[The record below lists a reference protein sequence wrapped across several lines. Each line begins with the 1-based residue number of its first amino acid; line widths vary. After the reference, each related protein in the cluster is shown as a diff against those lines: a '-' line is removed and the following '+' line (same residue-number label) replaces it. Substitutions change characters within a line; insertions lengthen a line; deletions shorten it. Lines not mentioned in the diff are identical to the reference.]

1 MKRITGVILIMMITG
16 TLVFGELSAPNDSI
30 SRITFVGVK
39 NIKTDLITAVMALK
53 PKTEY
58 SEAKALADFKKIY
71 NLGYFS
77 DVEIAKDDGIEGIEI
92 IVTVKEKPVLEEINY
107 NGIKEVG
114 KGELET
120 ETGLAKGDSYD
131 LSLIKRAVEK
141 LLAKYQEKGCNL
153 AVITYETKEDEKN
166 NKVTVAFNI
175 NEGRHMYVSKIKFL
189 GIKNFTESTLKSK
202 METSEAAFLVS
213 GTFNEETLSRD
224 FQKIIAYYKSEGFYL
239 ANIVSHKVTY
249 DDIKEKIFIEIT
261 VDEGDQ
267 YKYSDVQFSITN
279 KNIYDLPELQAVFS
293 LKKDDIFNY
302 DIYSRDLDKIR
313 IMYSEKGYIETE
325 VSGDVF
331 PDKEKKTVSV
341 MIKIKESGVFY
352 IDKIRIENNYKT
364 KDNVILRELTL
375 KEGEVFDSD
384 KIRKS
389 LQKIYNLGFFEEVN
403 PGLLPVAGKP
413 DRRELLL
420 TIKERQT
427 GQLQLGAN
435 FSSLD
440 GLTGMLSVS
449 ENNFLGNGQ
458 RIAVSWE
465 FGSSRQSYDL
475 SFFEP
480 WLMGSP
486 ISAGASLYNV
496 LKAYYADYKDQ
507 RIGGNIRFG
516 LPISED
522 TRLWLTYKYEQV
534 NIYDVAVTASSLIQS
549 VAGINDI
556 SSITTQLVQD
566 TRDSIFFNTKSGYK
580 LSASVEYAGGLILG
594 TTNFTKY
601 ILDAST
607 FFSISGDLVLA
618 FRASAGYTTGFG
630 NTPNVPFYEKFFVGG
645 TDTVRGYGERVLSP
659 LDNTGTSV
667 GGNFMTLGNIELR
680 FPIYG
685 PIFGTT
691 FFDAGKAWD
700 HVTDF
705 DAANVPTS
713 VGLGLRIMIGGA
725 LMIRID
731 YGYGFS
737 PQATQGGQI
746 HFNMGNIF

>member
-1 MKRITGVILIMMITG
+1 MRRFLTAVLLTVISA
-16 TLVFGELSAPNDSI
+16 TLAFGQTAAPNNSI
-30 SRITFVGVK
+30 SKVTFNGVK
-39 NIKTDLITAVMALK
+39 NTKTELITAIMSLK

-58 SEAKALADFKKIY
+58 TETKARLDFKKIFD
-71 NLGYFS
+71 LGYFS
-77 DVEIAKDDGIEGIEI
+77 DVELAKDDGIEGIEI
-92 IVTVKEKPVLEEINY
+92 IVTVKEKPVLEEIVY
-107 NGIKEVG
+107 NGVKEVG
-114 KGELET
+114 KSELET
-120 ETGLAKGDSYD
+120 ESGLTKGDSYD
-131 LSLIKRAVEK
+131 PSSVKKAVEK
-141 LLAKYQEKGCNL
+141 LLLKYQEKGYNL
-153 AVITYETKEDEKN
+153 VAITYETKEDEKN
-166 NKVTVAFNI
+166 NKVKVTFNI
-175 NEGRHMYVSKIKFL
+175 NEGRHMYVAKIKFT
-189 GIKNFTESTLKSK
+189 GIKNLTESVLKGR
-202 METSEAAFLVS
+202 METAEAAFLVS
-213 GTFNEETLSRD
+213 GIFSEETLTRD
-224 FQKIIAYYKSEGFYL
+224 FQKLLAYYRSEGFYL
-239 ANIVSHKVTY
+239 ANVVSHKVTY
-249 DDIKEKIFIEIT
+249 DDIKEKIFIEINI
-261 VDEGDQ
+261 DEGDQ
-267 YKYSDVQFSITN
+267 YKFSDVQFSVTN
-279 KNIYDLPELQAVFS
+279 ENILKQAELLAVFN

-302 DIYSRDLDKIR
+302 DTFNRDLDKIR
-313 IMYSEKGYIETE
+313 FMYSEKGYIETE

-331 PDKEKKTVSV
+331 PDKAKKTVSA
-341 MIKIKESGVFY
+341 MIKVKESGVFY

-364 KDNVILRELTL
+364 KDRVILRELTL
-375 KEGEVFDSD
+375 KEGEAFDSV
-384 KIRKS
+384 KIRRS
-389 LQKIYNLGFFEEVN
+389 LERIYNLGFFEEVV

-465 FGSSRQSYDL
+465 FGSARQSYDL

-480 WLMGSP
+480 WLMGTP

-516 LPISED
+516 LPISDD

-534 NIYDVAVTASSLIQS
+534 NIYDVAATASNLIKS

-556 SSITTQLVQD
+556 SSITTQWVQD

-580 LSASVEYAGGLILG
+580 LSASVELAGGLILG
-594 TTNFTKY
+594 NTNFTKY

-607 FFSISGDLVLA
+607 FYSIAGDLVLA
-618 FRASAGYTTGFG
+618 LRASAGYSTGFG
-630 NTPNVPFYEKFFVGG
+630 NTPDVPFYEKFFVGG
-645 TDTVRGYGERVLSP
+645 TDTVRGYGERILSP
-659 LDNTGTSV
+659 LDSTGTPV
-667 GGNFMTLGNIELR
+667 GGNFMTLANVELR

-691 FFDAGKAWD
+691 FFDAGKSWD

-705 DAANVPTS
+705 DAANIPTS

>member
-1 MKRITGVILIMMITG
+1 MRKLINMLLITIISGA
-16 TLVFGELSAPNDSI
+16 LVFGGTSAPNNCVSKV
-30 SRITFVGVK
+30 TFNGLK
-39 NIKTDLITAVMALK
+39 NIKTELITAVMSLK
-53 PKTEY
+53 PSGEY
-58 SEAKALADFKKIY
+58 SEAQARSDFKKIF

-77 DVEIAKDDGIEGIEI
+77 DVEIAKDDGREGIEI
-92 IVTVKEKPVLEEINY
+92 IVTVKEKPALEDIIY
-107 NGIKEVG
+107 NGVKEVG
-114 KGELET
+114 KSELET
-120 ETGLAKGDSYD
+120 EAGLTKGDSYEP
-131 LSLIKRAVEK
+131 SSVKKAVEK
-141 LLAKYQEKGCNL
+141 LLVKYQEKGYNL
-153 AVITYETKEDEKN
+153 AAITYEIKEDEKN
-166 NKVTVAFNI
+166 NKVKVIFNI
-175 NEGRHMYVSKIKFL
+175 TEGRHMYISKIKFT
-189 GIKNFTESTLKSK
+189 GIKNFTESALKGK
-202 METSEAAFLVS
+202 METSEAAFLVA
-213 GTFNEETLSRD
+213 GTFSEEALLRD

-249 DDIKEKIFIEIT
+249 DGIKEKIFLEIA

-267 YKYSDVQFSITN
+267 YKFSDVQFSVTN
-279 KNIYDLPELQAVFS
+279 ESIYKTADLLAVFS

-302 DIYSRDLDKIR
+302 DIYNRDLDKIR
-313 IMYSEKGYIETE
+313 FMYSEKGYIETE
-325 VSGDVF
+325 VSGEVF
-331 PDKEKKTVSV
+331 PDKGKKTVSI
-341 MIKIKESGVFY
+341 MIKVKESGVFY
-352 IDKIRIENNYKT
+352 IDKIRVENNYKT

-375 KEGEVFDSD
+375 KEGAAFDSV
-384 KIRKS
+384 KIKRS
-389 LQKIYNLGFFEEVN
+389 LEKIYNLGFFEEVV

-413 DRRELLL
+413 DRRELVL

-465 FGSSRQSYDL
+465 FGASRQSYDL

-480 WLMGSP
+480 WLFGSP
-486 ISAGASLYNV
+486 VSAGASLYNV

-516 LPISED
+516 LPLSED
-522 TRLWLTYKYEQV
+522 TRVWLTYKYEQV
-534 NIYDVAVTASSLIQS
+534 NIYDVAATASSLIQS
-549 VAGINDI
+549 VSGINDI
-556 SSITTQLVQD
+556 SSITAQLVQD

-580 LSASVEYAGGLILG
+580 LSASVEYAGGIILG

-607 FFSISGDLVLA
+607 FLSISGDLVLA
-618 FRASAGYTTGFG
+618 LRASAGYTTGFG
-630 NTPNVPFYEKFFVGG
+630 STPSVPFYEKFFMGG
-645 TDTVRGYGERVLSP
+645 TDTIRGYGERVLSP
-659 LDNTGTSV
+659 LDSSGVPV
-667 GGNFMTLGNIELR
+667 GGNFMTLGNVELR

-691 FFDAGKAWD
+691 FFDAGKSWEY
-700 HVTDF
+700 VTDF
-705 DAANVPTS
+705 DAANIPTS

>member
-1 MKRITGVILIMMITG
+1 MRKLVSVMTIIIITGAC
-16 TLVFGELSAPNDSI
+16 VFGEVTAPNNSI
-30 SRITFVGVK
+30 NKITFVGVK
-39 NIKTDLITAVMALK
+39 NIKTDLITAVMSLK
-53 PKTEY
+53 TKTEY
-58 SEAKALADFKKIY
+58 SEAKALLDFKKIF

-77 DVEIAKDDGIEGIEI
+77 DVEIAKDEGIEGIEI
-92 IVTVKEKPVLEEINY
+92 IVTVKEKPVVEEISFI
-107 NGIKEVG
+107 GVKEVG
-114 KGELET
+114 RGDLET
-120 ETGLAKGDSYD
+120 EAGFVKGDSYE
-131 LSLIKRAVEK
+131 LSLIKKAVEK
-141 LLAKYQEKGCNL
+141 LLAKYQEKGYNL
-153 AVITYETKEDEKN
+153 AAVTYEIKEDEKN
-166 NKVTVAFNI
+166 NKVKVTFNI

-189 GIKNFTESTLKSK
+189 GIKNFTESVLKGK
-202 METSEAAFLVS
+202 METSEAAFLVA
-213 GTFNEETLSRD
+213 GTFSEETLSRD
-224 FQKIIAYYKSEGFYL
+224 FQKIVAYYKSEGFYL
-239 ANIVSHKVTY
+239 ANIFSHKVTY
-249 DDIKEKIFIEIT
+249 DDIKEKIFIDIT

-267 YKYSDVQFSITN
+267 YKFSEVQFSVTN
-279 KNIYDLPELQAVFS
+279 EKIYEVKDLAAAFN

-302 DIYSRDLDKIR
+302 EVYARDLDKIR
-313 IMYSEKGYIETE
+313 FMYSEKGYIETE

-331 PDKEKKTVSV
+331 PDKGKKTVFV
-341 MIKIKESGVFY
+341 MIKIKESGVFF

-375 KEGEVFDSD
+375 KEGEAFDSV
-384 KIRKS
+384 KIRRS
-389 LQKIYNLGFFEEVN
+389 LEKIYNLGFFEEVS

-413 DRRELLL
+413 DRRELVL

-458 RIAVSWE
+458 RISVSWE

-486 ISAGASLYNV
+486 VSAGASLYNV

-516 LPISED
+516 LPLND
-522 TRLWLTYKYEQV
+522 NTRLWLTYKYEQV
-534 NIYDVAVTASSLIQS
+534 NIYDVAVAASSLIQS
-549 VAGINDI
+549 VAGTNDI
-556 SSITTQLVQD
+556 SSITAQWVKD

-580 LSASVEYAGGLILG
+580 LSASIEYAGGLILG

-601 ILDAST
+601 VVDAST

-618 FRASAGYTTGFG
+618 LRASTGYTTGFG
-630 NTPNVPFYEKFFVGG
+630 STPNVPFYEKFFVGG
-645 TDTVRGYGERVLSP
+645 TDTVRGYGERILSP
-659 LDNTGTSV
+659 LDNTGTPV
-667 GGNFMTLGNIELR
+667 GGNFMTLGNAELR

-685 PIFGTT
+685 PIFGTA

-700 HVTDF
+700 HVTAF
-705 DAANVPTS
+705 DTANIPTS
-713 VGLGLRIMIGGA
+713 VGFGLRIMIGGA

>member
-1 MKRITGVILIMMITG
+1 MRRFLTAVLLTVISA
-16 TLVFGELSAPNDSI
+16 TLAFGQTAAPNNSI
-30 SRITFVGVK
+30 SKVTFNGVK
-39 NIKTDLITAVMALK
+39 NTKTELITAIMSLK

-58 SEAKALADFKKIY
+58 TETKARLDFKKIFD
-71 NLGYFS
+71 LGYFS
-77 DVEIAKDDGIEGIEI
+77 DVELAKDDGIEGIEI
-92 IVTVKEKPVLEEINY
+92 IVTVKEKPVLEEIVY
-107 NGIKEVG
+107 NGVKEVG
-114 KGELET
+114 KSELET
-120 ETGLAKGDSYD
+120 ESGLTKGDSYD
-131 LSLIKRAVEK
+131 PSSVKKAVEK
-141 LLAKYQEKGCNL
+141 LLLKYQEKGYNL
-153 AVITYETKEDEKN
+153 VAITYETKEDEKN
-166 NKVTVAFNI
+166 NKVKVTFNI
-175 NEGRHMYVSKIKFL
+175 NEGRHMYVAKIKFT
-189 GIKNFTESTLKSK
+189 GIKNLTESVLKGR
-202 METSEAAFLVS
+202 METAEAAFLVS
-213 GTFNEETLSRD
+213 GIFSEETLTRD
-224 FQKIIAYYKSEGFYL
+224 FQKLLAYYRSEGFYL
-239 ANIVSHKVTY
+239 ANVVSHKVTY
-249 DDIKEKIFIEIT
+249 DDIKEKIFIEINIE
-261 VDEGDQ
+261 EGDQ
-267 YKYSDVQFSITN
+267 YKFSDVQFSVTN
-279 KNIYDLPELQAVFS
+279 ENILKQAELLAVFN

-302 DIYSRDLDKIR
+302 DTFNRDLDKIR
-313 IMYSEKGYIETE
+313 FMYSEKGYIETE

-331 PDKEKKTVSV
+331 PDKAKKTVSA
-341 MIKIKESGVFY
+341 MIKVKESGVFY

-364 KDNVILRELTL
+364 KDRVILRELTL
-375 KEGEVFDSD
+375 KEGEAFDSV
-384 KIRKS
+384 KIRRS
-389 LQKIYNLGFFEEVN
+389 LERIYNLGFFEEVV

-465 FGSSRQSYDL
+465 FGSARQSYDL

-480 WLMGSP
+480 WLMGTP

-516 LPISED
+516 LPISDD

-534 NIYDVAVTASSLIQS
+534 NIYDVAATASNLIKS

-556 SSITTQLVQD
+556 SSITTQWVQD

-580 LSASVEYAGGLILG
+580 LSASVELAGGLILG
-594 TTNFTKY
+594 NTNFTKY

-607 FFSISGDLVLA
+607 FYSIAGDLVLA
-618 FRASAGYTTGFG
+618 LRASAGYSTGFG
-630 NTPNVPFYEKFFVGG
+630 NTPDVPFYEKFFVGG
-645 TDTVRGYGERVLSP
+645 TDTVRGYGERILSP
-659 LDNTGTSV
+659 LDSTGTPV
-667 GGNFMTLGNIELR
+667 GGNFMTLANVELR

-691 FFDAGKAWD
+691 FFDAGKSWD

-705 DAANVPTS
+705 DAANIPTS